1 MSVDNEKVDEMV
13 LALLHLTMF
22 SDHGATRAWKRFP
35 WEVMDRLYAKG
46 FISDPKSTAKS
57 VWVSEE
63 GVRRSEELFKRHF
76 GMEPDR
82 RS

>member
-13 LALLHLTMF
+13 LALLRLTMS
-22 SDHGATRAWKRFP
+22 SDHGATRAWKGFP
-35 WEVMDRLYAKG
+35 WEVMDRLYSKG
-46 FISDPKSTAKS
+46 FISDPSSTAKS
-57 VWVSEE
+57 VWVTEQ

-76 GMEPDR
+76 GMGPDG